1 MTRGVGG
8 AAHPDGV
15 IDFGDLSHT
24 WAVSELAIT
33 VSSVL
38 GHAGSDPTS
47 ILPGVRAFH
56 AIRPLSADE
65 AEVLW
70 PLLVLRTAVLIVSG
84 AQQAALDPDN
94 AYVTEQTD
102 GEIRMFE
109 QATSI
114 PIDVMTAL
122 IKADLGLAG
131 EPGDVRCR
139 HPAHRRPRS
148 GQGGDARPVCAVRRV
163 RLGVRA
169 RRMAPRRRRRANSP
183 GEAVDDGAALVVTR
197 FGQPRLSR
205 ATPLSQDSPDVVPT
219 GISLWPAADTR
230 TVAPWDGEVVDAGD
244 DSVTLRGREHELTLS
259 GVTRC
264 LRLAPD
270 SAPVIRSPTPRR
282 TDGPKSACGLSVR
295 HPRRS

>member
-1 MTRGVGG
+1 MARGVGRG
-8 AAHPDGV
+8 PHPDGV

-38 GHAGSDPTS
+38 GHAGTDPTS

-56 AIRPLSADE
+56 AVRPLSAEE

-114 PIDVMTAL
+114 PVDVMTAL
-122 IKADLGLAG
+122 IKADLGLAA
-131 EPGDVRCR
+131 EPDARRRR
-139 HPAHRRPRS
+139 HPAHRRH
-148 GQGGDARPVCAVRRV
+148 RPGRR
-163 RLGVRA
+163 
-169 RRMAPRRRRRANSP
+169 
-183 GEAVDDGAALVVTR
+183 
-197 FGQPRLSR
+197 
-205 ATPLSQDSPDVVPT
+205 
-219 GISLWPAADTR
+219 W
-230 TVAPWDGEVVDAGD
+230 
-244 DSVTLRGREHELTLS
+244 
-259 GVTRC
+259 
-264 LRLAPD
+264 
-270 SAPVIRSPTPRR
+270 
-282 TDGPKSACGLSVR
+282 
-295 HPRRS
+295 